1 MSASLTTD
9 GLTGLILA
17 GGESRRMGGG
27 NKAFLDLDGRPL
39 IAIVIERVQ
48 SVCAEVLIVAGDTSP
63 YAGLGVPV
71 VTDRFRGVG
80 VLGGLHAGLEAAAH
94 ELTLAVGCDMPFL
107 NPELLRAFADWADG
121 YDVVVL
127 RHAPPPSPPL
137 RGGDVPE
144 GQGGQF
150 IEPLHAAYR
159 RTCLPAIE
167 AAIRARERRI
177 VSFFPRV
184 RVRTIT
190 PDEIALIDPDLRSFR
205 NINTPREWEDVRAE
219 WAASATYQG

>member
-1 MSASLTTD
+1 
-9 GLTGLILA
+9 
-17 GGESRRMGGG
+17 
-27 NKAFLDLDGRPL
+27 
-39 IAIVIERVQ
+39 
-48 SVCAEVLIVAGDTSP
+48 
-63 YAGLGVPV
+63 
-71 VTDRFRGVG
+71 
-80 VLGGLHAGLEAAAH
+80 
-94 ELTLAVGCDMPFL
+94 MPFL
-107 NPELLRAFADWADG
+107 NPELLRAFAGWADG

-127 RHAPPPSPPL
+127 RHAPPPPPPL

-190 PDEIALIDPDLRSFR
+190 PEEVAAIDPDLHSFR
-205 NINTPREWEDVRAE
+205 NINTPEEWETVRAE
-219 WAASATYQG
+219 WMSR